1 MRKETTPTRV
11 NIKKFNDA
19 QRIAYNIVQ
28 DHFISENKEPL
39 LMMITGLGGSGKSFV
54 IQALSQLLHTKC
66 RVCVFFG
73 IAAFNIKGKT
83 LHSLLQLPIKGKK
96 NGPLKS
102 SALANFSM
110 ILRML
115 IISSLMNFQLLVKM
129 FGWINRR
136 CKQAT
141 GISTVPFSGMS
152 IILVGDIAQLPPITD
167 QVLYHTK
174 PKSELAVEGYCTY
187 KKFETVVKFEIN
199 ERARGADDEQ
209 QRFRGLQI
217 RARDGNST
225 FEDWNLLLSRQPH
238 NVTDKTN
245 FQNTAVRLS
254 FSNEKVAKDNYERLE
269 QLQET
274 VVQINAHH
282 SNPRAKSLSS
292 EEMGGLEPIIYL
304 SKKARVKLTRNLWT
318 EAGLCN
324 GTMGTIKDI
333 IFSES
338 HKATML
344 PIAII
349 VQFDDDYLGPSFC
362 KDTPN
367 CVPIFPVTS
376 SSNTLGDNFERL
388 QFPLKLAWS
397 LTIHKSQGLTLK
409 KCWIDLGSTEKVA
422 GLTYVAL
429 SRVRKLSDTVIE
441 PLTFERL
448 HALKKTS
455 NYKYRLLE
463 ESRLEQLAQ
472 HTLQN
477 KRKNVTYFYASLT
490 VKWITTKVQKR
501 K

>member
-1 MRKETTPTRV
+1 
-11 NIKKFNDA
+11 
-19 QRIAYNIVQ
+19 
-28 DHFISENKEPL
+28 
-39 LMMITGLGGSGKSFV
+39 MITGLGGSSKSFV

-66 RVCVFFG
+66 RVCAFFG
-73 IAAFNIKGKT
+73 IAAFYIKGKT

-102 SALANFSM
+102 SALAKLQHDLEDVNY
-110 ILRML
+110 L
-115 IISSLMNFQLLVKM
+115 IIDEFSVIGQNM

-141 GISTVPFSGMS
+141 GISTVPFGGMS

-174 PKSELAVEGYCTY
+174 PKSKLAVEGYCTY

-199 ERARGADDEQ
+199 ERARGADNEQ

-217 RARDGNST
+217 RARDSNST

-274 VVQINAHH
+274 VLQINAHH

-376 SSNTLGDNFERL
+376 SSNTLGNNFERV

-397 LTIHKSQGLTLK
+397 MTIHKSQGLTLK

-455 NYKYRLLE
+455 NHKYRLLE

-477 KRKNVTYFYASLT
+477 KRENVTYFYASLT
-490 VKWITTKVQKR
+490 VKWITT
-501 K
+501 